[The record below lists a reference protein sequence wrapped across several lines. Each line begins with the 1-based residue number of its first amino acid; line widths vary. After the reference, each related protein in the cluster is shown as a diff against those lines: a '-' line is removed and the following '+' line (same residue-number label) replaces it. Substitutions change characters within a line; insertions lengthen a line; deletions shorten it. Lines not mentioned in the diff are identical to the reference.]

1 MKHGDLLTNGENLT
15 RQTLLGDFKVAIPKN
30 LLINNQTVA
39 STRNLTN
46 YPGLFRNTNLQLN
59 LHSNTQLNLI
69 L

>member
-15 RQTLLGDFKVAIPKN
+15 RQTLLGDFKVTTPKN
-30 LLINNQTVA
+30 LLINNQAITNI
-39 STRNLTN
+39 RNLTN
-46 YPGLFRNTNLQLN
+46 YPDLFRNTNLQLN